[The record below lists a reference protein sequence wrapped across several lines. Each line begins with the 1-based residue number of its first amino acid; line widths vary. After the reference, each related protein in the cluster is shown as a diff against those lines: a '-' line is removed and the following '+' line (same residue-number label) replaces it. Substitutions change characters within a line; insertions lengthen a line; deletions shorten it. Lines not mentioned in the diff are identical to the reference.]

1 MLNKTEILKLVNK
14 TKLSAEETKNVEMIL
29 RNFEEND
36 LVTNEKLE
44 IICKLIIKK

>member
-14 TKLSAEETKNVEMIL
+14 TKLSSEEIKTVEMIL
-29 RNFEEND
+29 RNFEEDD